1 MGKKES
7 IVWVNYH
14 YVPEHAKFPHKPHI
28 RYGLECKTCH
38 GDVENIDQPR
48 PITTMQMG
56 WCISCHE
63 EKLQKKF
70 DDFEKIHPNISKLS
84 EHEKR
89 NISHTGRIQ
98 SRKLYK
104 DFDRKLGDEHKLNK
118 GKEKLININK
128 EVAWLKDCSTCHY

>member
-1 MGKKES
+1 
-7 IVWVNYH
+7 
-14 YVPEHAKFPHKPHI
+14 
-28 RYGLECKTCH
+28 
-38 GDVENIDQPR
+38 
-48 PITTMQMG
+48 MG

-89 NISHTGRIQ
+89 NMSHTGRIQ